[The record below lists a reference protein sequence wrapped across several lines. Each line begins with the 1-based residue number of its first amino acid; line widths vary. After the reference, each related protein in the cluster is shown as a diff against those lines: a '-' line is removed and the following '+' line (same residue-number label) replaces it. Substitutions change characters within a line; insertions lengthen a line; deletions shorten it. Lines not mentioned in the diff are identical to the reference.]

1 MVICIFGGCRLFEAV
16 CNASTAG
23 ASSHALVSRGRW
35 KARTLPRVSAAVLAL
50 AGALAGTVTTVSAA
64 DFPVGTATEFEQAV
78 ATASTDPDNASITLL
93 NDITVSGPGLT
104 EAIDPD
110 SLEIYTDG
118 GYTLT
123 LDGAGTVWDAGSYT
137 NFAILGSTNG
147 GLTVSSGA
155 ELTISDNPAN
165 PQPYGLFDMR
175 AGILTVT
182 GDGTTVTSTFFTAG
196 RSDNTTV
203 TITDGAHVITTRNA
217 TLGEDSNTT
226 NAANITVLVDGEGTV
241 WDANYFAAGGAT
253 NTVDVTLSGGA
264 VINADAAGIGRN
276 GTAAMLVTGPGSAL
290 TVSGGLQVG
299 ERSPWISGAG
309 VGDGALTISNG
320 GLVSA
325 SYLLLGVTGSATPD
339 AGVTGELL
347 VDTGGTLATGELAPD
362 LGTGSATFHNGT
374 LRATDN
380 GASLIHGFDPGT
392 FVLADEGM
400 FLDSNGFDV
409 VAESGMSG
417 NGALTKQG
425 LGTLTVTGPNTY
437 EGSTFVTKGTLAAG
451 VTNTFSA
458 ASDHHVA
465 AGAALALKGFDQT
478 IASLQNAGTVS
489 LGGAPGTVLSITGN
503 YQGDAGV
510 ILINTALGD
519 DNSLTD
525 RIDVDGNTSGTGS
538 IRVTNV
544 GGTGAQTVEG
554 IRIIDVAGISNASFS
569 LLGDYVFEGDQ
580 AVVGGAYAYRLYQ
593 GSTSDPGDG
602 DWYLR
607 STLLPDGPDPLY
619 QAGVPLYE
627 SYPQVL
633 AMLNRLGTLQQRV
646 GNRAWAGEDSTAGI
660 VDLTHRQI
668 EAGGMWARI
677 EGTYAHEALD
687 TTSGGTDYDASLW
700 RLQAGL
706 DGVVQQG
713 ERGALLGGAY
723 LSYGTVSA
731 DVASQFG
738 NGDIK
743 TSGLGIGGT
752 LTWYDASGFYLDGV
766 AQLQWFDSTLNSS
779 TAGRNLVAGNDGFGY
794 ALSLEAGRQI
804 NLGDGWSV
812 TPQGQIVY
820 SEVAFAD
827 FTDAFGTA
835 VGLTDG
841 GGLHGRLG
849 ISIDRED
856 AQQADDGL
864 ARSHFYGIANLYY
877 DFDNS
882 TGVEV
887 GGTALTASSDRL
899 SGGLGVGGSYNW
911 GDDRYSLYGEASFRT
926 GLASPGDS
934 YSLNANLGLR
944 GRW

>member
-1 MVICIFGGCRLFEAV
+1 MFDTV
-16 CNASTAG
+16 CNADIAG
-23 ASSHALVSRGRW
+23 APCHALVSRGRRN
-35 KARTLPRVSAAVLAL
+35 AGTLPRVSSVVLAL
-50 AGALAGTVTTVSAA
+50 AGAFAGAVPTASAA
-64 DFPVGTATEFEQAV
+64 SFAVSTATEFEQAV
-78 ATASTDPDNASITLL
+78 TTASTDPDNADITLS
-93 NDITVSGPGLT
+93 NDITINGTALT

-118 GYTLT
+118 GHTLT
-123 LDGAGTVWDAGSYT
+123 LNGAGTVWQAGSYT
-137 NFAILGSTNG
+137 NFAIQGSTSG

-155 ELTISDNPAN
+155 KLTIRDNPAN

-175 AGILTVT
+175 AGVLTVT
-182 GDGTTVTSTFFTAG
+182 GGGTTVTSTYFTAG
-196 RSDNTTV
+196 RGDNTTV
-203 TITDGAHVITTRNA
+203 TIADGAHVITTRNA

-241 WDANYFAAGGAT
+241 WDANYFSAGGAS

-290 TVSGGLQVG
+290 TVSGGLRVG

-347 VDTGGTLATGELAPD
+347 VDTGGILATGELAPD

-465 AGAALALKGFDQT
+465 TGATLALQGFDQT
-478 IASLQNAGTVS
+478 VASLQNAGTVS
-489 LGGAPGTVLSITGN
+489 LGGAPGTVLDITGN

-510 ILINTALGD
+510 ILINTALGGD
-519 DNSLTD
+519 SSVTD
-525 RIDVDGNTSGTGS
+525 RVDVGGNSTGTGS
-538 IRVTNV
+538 VRVTNI
-544 GGTGAQTVEG
+544 GGTGAQTIEG
-554 IRIIDVAGISNASFS
+554 IRIIDVAGTSSASFA

-593 GSTSDPGDG
+593 GSTINPGDG

-607 STLLPDGPDPLY
+607 SALLPGGPDPLY

-633 AMLNRLGTLQQRV
+633 SMLNQLGTLQQRV
-646 GNRAWAGEDSTAGI
+646 GNRSWIGNDSSAGI
-660 VDLTHRQI
+660 IDLGDRQV

-677 EGTYAHEALD
+677 EGAYAHEELD

-700 RLQAGL
+700 RLQAGIE
-706 DGVVQQG
+706 GVVQQN
-713 ERGALLGGAY
+713 ERSALLGGAY
-723 LSYGTVSA
+723 VSYGTVSA
-731 DVASQFG
+731 DVASLFG
-738 NGDIK
+738 NGNIAS
-743 TSGLGIGGT
+743 SGLGIGGT

-779 TAGRNLVAGNDGFGY
+779 TAGLDLVAGNGGFGY
-794 ALSLEAGRQI
+794 ALSLEAGSQI
-804 NLGDGWSV
+804 SLGDGWSV

-827 FTDAFGTA
+827 FADAFGTP

-849 ISIDRED
+849 ISIDHE
-856 AQQADDGL
+856 AAEQGDDGL

-877 DFDNS
+877 DFDN
-882 TGVEV
+882 TRGVDV
-887 GGTALTASSDRL
+887 AGTRLTASHDQL

-911 GDDRYSLYGEASFRT
+911 GDDKYSLYGEASFRT
-926 GLASPGDS
+926 GLSSPGDS
-934 YSLNANLGLR
+934 YSLGANAGLKA
-944 GRW
+944 RW

>member
-1 MVICIFGGCRLFEAV
+1 MLFETV
-16 CNASTAG
+16 CDAKTVSPCHALSSRDTRKAG
-23 ASSHALVSRGRW
+23 A
-35 KARTLPRVSAAVLAL
+35 LPRVSTAVLVL
-50 AGALAGTVTTVSAA
+50 AATFAGPFPAASAA
-64 DFPVGTATEFEQAV
+64 SFAVSTATEFEQAV
-78 ATASTDPDNASITLL
+78 TDASTNPDNADITLL
-93 NDITVSGPGLT
+93 NDITINDTGLT
-104 EAIDPD
+104 EAIDPG

-118 GYTLT
+118 GHTLT

-137 NFAILGSTNG
+137 NFAIQGSTTG

-155 ELTISDNPAN
+155 QLTISDNPAN
-165 PQPYGLFDMR
+165 PQPYGLLDMR

-182 GDGTTVTSTFFTAG
+182 GDGTTVKSTYFAAG
-196 RSDNTTV
+196 RDGNTTV
-203 TITDGAHVITTRNA
+203 TITDGAHVITTSSA
-217 TLGEDSNTT
+217 ALGEDADTT
-226 NAANITVLVDGEGTV
+226 NAANITVVVDGEGTV
-241 WDANYFAAGGAT
+241 WDAGYFSAGGAT
-253 NTVDVTLSGGA
+253 NNVDVTLSGGA
-264 VINADAAGIGRN
+264 VINAGAASIGRN
-276 GTAAMLVTGPGSAL
+276 GSATMLVTGSDSAL
-290 TVSGGLQVG
+290 MVTGSLYVG

-309 VGDGALTISNG
+309 VGDGALTISDG

-325 SYLLLGVTGSATPD
+325 SRVLLGVTGNASPD
-339 AGVTGELL
+339 SGITGDLL
-347 VDTGGTLATGELAPD
+347 VDTGGTLATGELAPG
-362 LGTGSATFHNGT
+362 LGTGTATFDNGT
-374 LRATDN
+374 LRATN
-380 GASLIHGFDPGT
+380 NAASLIHGFDPGQ
-392 FVLADEGM
+392 FVLIGEGM
-400 FLDSNGFDV
+400 FLDSNGLNV

-417 NGALTKQG
+417 DGALTKQG

-437 EGSTFVTKGTLAAG
+437 QGATFVTTGTLAAG

-465 AGAALALKGFDQT
+465 AGATLALQGFDQT

-489 LGGAPGTVLSITGN
+489 LGGAPGTVLTITGN

-510 ILINTALGD
+510 ILINTALGN

-525 RIDVDGNTSGTGS
+525 RIDVGGNTTGTGS

-554 IRIIDVAGISNASFS
+554 IRIIDVAGTSSASFA

-593 GSTSDPGDG
+593 GSTSSPNDG

-633 AMLNRLGTLQQRV
+633 AMLNQLGTLQQRV
-646 GNRAWAGEDSTAGI
+646 GNRSWGGSDSTAGI
-660 VDLTHRQI
+660 IDLGDRQV

-677 EGTYAHEALD
+677 EGTYAHEELD

-713 ERGALLGGAY
+713 ERGALIGGAY
-723 LSYGTVSA
+723 LSYGTVGA
-731 DVASQFG
+731 DVASLFG
-738 NGDIK
+738 NGDIT
-743 TSGLGIGGT
+743 TSGFGIGGT

-766 AQLQWFDSTLNSS
+766 AQLQWFDSTLRSS
-779 TAGRNLVAGNDGFGY
+779 TAGLDLVAGNDGFGY
-794 ALSLEAGRQI
+794 ALSLEAGSQI

-812 TPQGQIVY
+812 TPQGQIAY

-827 FTDAFGTA
+827 FTDAFGTV

-841 GGLHGRLG
+841 GGLYGRMG
-849 ISIDRED
+849 ISIDHED
-856 AQQADDGL
+856 AKQADDGL
-864 ARSHFYGIANLYY
+864 SRTHFYGIANLYY
-877 DFDNS
+877 QLDNT
-882 TGVEV
+882 TGVAV
-887 GGTALTASSDRL
+887 GGTALTASRDQL

-911 GDDRYSLYGEASFRT
+911 GDDAYSLYGEASFRT
-926 GLASPGDS
+926 GLGSPGDS
-934 YSLNANLGLR
+934 YSLNANVGLR